1 MKSRTCVSPMA
12 LGVAGL
18 LAVALTGAASAR
30 DRTDCERDF
39 KPQVGQSGKDVIWV
53 PTPDEQV
60 QRMLQMAQVTPQ
72 DVVYDLGAGDGKI
85 AIAAGKLGAR
95 AVGIEFNPAMARFAS
110 CLVEAEGVS
119 DKTRIV
125 QGDIF
130 KEDFSRATVV
140 TMYLL
145 PELNLCVRHR
155 LLAMRPGTRVASYQ
169 FGMGDWKPDETLGLY
184 GSAFLWVVPARVDGI
199 WALRDGRKAP
209 VTIDLAQDFQSIR
222 GEVDGGASR
231 QPLADAVL
239 RGDQVRFTYQ
249 DDLGVTRKFSGTV
262 RGDELAGTLHDG
274 TSESRVVATLQGDLR
289 PAAWAAMQPQ
299 CAGYYGGQA
308 VTSASHLDKN
318 LRRSSDHHLDTG
330 RERHGAIRPRG

>member
-1 MKSRTCVSPMA
+1 MKVPTRVSPMV

-18 LAVALTGAASAR
+18 LAVALTGIASAR
-30 DRTDCERDF
+30 DRAECERDF

-60 QRMLQMAQVTPQ
+60 QRLLQMAQVTPR

-95 AVGIEFNPAMARFAS
+95 SVGIEFNPAMARFAS
-110 CLVEAEGVS
+110 CMVEAEGVT
-119 DKTRIV
+119 DKTQIV

-169 FGMGDWKPDETLGLY
+169 FGMGDWKPDEKLGLY
-184 GSAFLWVVPARVDGI
+184 GSGFLWVVPARVDGI
-199 WALRDGRKAP
+199 WALRDGGKAP
-209 VTIDLAQDFQSIR
+209 LTIDLAQNFQGIS
-222 GEVDGGASR
+222 GAVVSDASR
-231 QPLADAVL
+231 QPLAEAVL
-239 RGDQVRFTYQ
+239 RGDQLRFAYR
-249 DDLGVTRKFSGTV
+249 DDRGATRKFSGTV
-262 RGDELAGTLHDG
+262 RGDELAGTLRRG
-274 TSESRVVATLQGDLR
+274 ARESSVVATLQGELR
-289 PAAWAAMQPQ
+289 PAPWAEMQPQ
-299 CAGYYGGQA
+299 CAPYYGEPEDIRAGEA
-308 VTSASHLDKN
+308 PTGTAARSAPAGTDA
-318 LRRSSDHHLDTG
+318 TG
-330 RERHGAIRPRG
+330 AAR